1 MKKIITLTLLVITSL
16 VILSG
21 CQKEENI
28 ELSMNEVV
36 DKLYVGLEDNMP
48 MVGSTEITKD
58 NMKSYI
64 GIDNLDIKEGVAS
77 EALIGSIAHSVVVL
91 RVNNKVDVEKA
102 KNDIKENA
110 NPRKW
115 VCVEAEKVIVKSK
128 GDVIILIM
136 SNNELAPKI
145 ESNFDNL

>member
-1 MKKIITLTLLVITSL
+1 
-16 VILSG
+16 
-21 CQKEENI
+21 
-28 ELSMNEVV
+28 MNEVV

-91 RVNNKVDVEKA
+91 RVSDKVDVEKA

>member
-91 RVNNKVDVEKA
+91 RVNDKVDVEKA

>member
-28 ELSMNEVV
+28 ELSMNKVV

-91 RVNNKVDVEKA
+91 RVNDKVDVEKA

>member
-1 MKKIITLTLLVITSL
+1 MKKIITLTLLVFASL

-91 RVNNKVDVEKA
+91 RVNDKVDVEKA

>member
-64 GIDNLDIKEGVAS
+64 GIDN
-77 EALIGSIAHSVVVL
+77 
-91 RVNNKVDVEKA
+91 RNM
-102 KNDIKENA
+102 
-110 NPRKW
+110 R
-115 VCVEAEKVIVKSK
+115 
-128 GDVIILIM
+128 
-136 SNNELAPKI
+136 
-145 ESNFDNL
+145 

>member
-48 MVGSTEITKD
+48 TVGSTEITKD

-91 RVNNKVDVEKA
+91 RVNDKVDVEEA

>member
-48 MVGSTEITKD
+48 TVGSTEITKD

-91 RVNNKVDVEKA
+91 RVNDKVDVEKA

>member
-64 GIDNLDIKEGVAS
+64 GIDNLDIKEGIAS

-91 RVNNKVDVEKA
+91 RVNDKVDVEKA

>member
-91 RVNNKVDVEKA
+91 RVNDKVDVEEA
-102 KNDIKENA
+102 KNEIKENA

>member
-1 MKKIITLTLLVITSL
+1 MKKIIILTLLVITSL

-91 RVNNKVDVEKA
+91 RVNDKVDVEKA

>member
-91 RVNNKVDVEKA
+91 RVNDKVDVEKA
-102 KNDIKENA
+102 KNDIKENV

>member
-28 ELSMNEVV
+28 ELSMNEGV
-36 DKLYVGLEDNMP
+36 DKVYVGLEDNMP

-91 RVNNKVDVEKA
+91 RVSDKVDVEKA

>member
-91 RVNNKVDVEKA
+91 RVNDKVDVEEA

>member
-1 MKKIITLTLLVITSL
+1 MKKIITLTLLVFASL

-21 CQKEENI
+21 CQKEDNI

-48 MVGSTEITKD
+48 MVGSTEITKN

-91 RVNNKVDVEKA
+91 RVNDKVDVEEA
-102 KNDIKENA
+102 KNEIKENA

>member
-91 RVNNKVDVEKA
+91 RVSDKVDVEKA

-115 VCVEAEKVIVKSK
+115 ICVEAEKVIVKSK

>member
-36 DKLYVGLEDNMP
+36 DKLYVGLEDNIP

-91 RVNNKVDVEKA
+91 RVNDKVDVEKA

>member
-1 MKKIITLTLLVITSL
+1 MSLTI
-16 VILSG
+16 

-91 RVNNKVDVEKA
+91 RVSDKVDVEKA

>member
-91 RVNNKVDVEKA
+91 RVSDKVDVEKA